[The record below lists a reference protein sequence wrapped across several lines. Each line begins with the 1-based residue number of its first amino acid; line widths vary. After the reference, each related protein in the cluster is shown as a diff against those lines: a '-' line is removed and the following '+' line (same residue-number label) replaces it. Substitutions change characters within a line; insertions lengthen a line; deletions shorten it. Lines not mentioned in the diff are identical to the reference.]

1 MAQDAWR
8 AQPVPDR
15 APGGPTPAPPDPD
28 APTGGPS
35 LSYIP
40 ALDGIRAFAVL
51 GVMAFH
57 GGIPWLDAGFLG
69 VDTFFVL
76 SGFLITSLLLA
87 EWERIR
93 SIKLGAFWARRAR
106 RLLPALLVVLLFV
119 AFYAAVIVPRGTYPN
134 LRLDA
139 FSTLFYVANWHF
151 ILAGSNYF
159 NQTGLPSPLTHTW
172 SLAIEEQFYLLW
184 PLVVLGVMKLT
195 TSLRVLLGVC
205 VVGALASAAEMAL
218 LYHPGTDPTRLY
230 YGTDTH
236 AQCLLV
242 GATLA
247 VSLALVARHRR
258 AAATAATPPWL
269 RRVRRLPGGDPA
281 WAATSRPWRVLLSV
295 LGVAGVVLTA
305 ALWSRLSYT
314 DPFLWRGGFLVAAL
328 ATAAVLVSVVCAQRS
343 AVAVV
348 LSVAPLRFLGRISY
362 GMYLWHYPLF
372 IWLNAARTG
381 LGGYWLFGVR
391 TAVTV
396 VVATASFYLVER
408 PIRRGAFF
416 RDWRA
421 WVATPVA
428 AAMTVAVV
436 VAATAPVAV
445 ASVPVTPPSSRAPVG
460 GPKIRVLVVGD
471 STALTLGIG
480 LSSPPLAKAYHFTE
494 SDQGQLGCGVTIGTL
509 HEIQGQIAPSAAD
522 CLPDPPPG
530 RVQWPEEWQGW
541 IDSFQPNLVVL
552 LAGRWEVV
560 NRTYNGR
567 WTNILDPAYA
577 AYVKSQ
583 LQRAVDVATSRGA
596 HMVIMTAPCYDEGE
610 QPDGQPWPEDS
621 KARLDVYNSLVH
633 QVAAANPTTVSVYD
647 LDALVCPGGHYAEFL
662 DGVQVRTSD
671 GIHFTWPGG
680 IWIGARFWPAVIGD
694 ARRAAARQAAAG
706 SPATSAPAAP
716 STG

>member
-1 MAQDAWR
+1 MTLFWKLRTSSSATVAG
-8 AQPVPDR
+8 
-15 APGGPTPAPPDPD
+15 PGGPAPPGGGHHRAAVAAPGPPAPRRGPGVGGDVETLAG
-28 APTGGPS
+28 APLGPRRGRGGAHRRPVVPT
-35 LSYIP
+35 LLHRP
-40 ALDGIRAFAVL
+40 LLVAGGLL
-51 GVMAFH
+51 GGRPGH
-57 GGIPWLDAGFLG
+57 
-69 VDTFFVL
+69 
-76 SGFLITSLLLA
+76 
-87 EWERIR
+87 R
-93 SIKLGAFWARRAR
+93 R
-106 RLLPALLVVLLFV
+106 RL
-119 AFYAAVIVPRGTYPN
+119 
-134 LRLDA
+134 
-139 FSTLFYVANWHF
+139 
-151 ILAGSNYF
+151 
-159 NQTGLPSPLTHTW
+159 GL
-172 SLAIEEQFYLLW
+172 
-184 PLVVLGVMKLT
+184 G
-195 TSLRVLLGVC
+195 
-205 VVGALASAAEMAL
+205 
-218 LYHPGTDPTRLY
+218 
-230 YGTDTH
+230 
-236 AQCLLV
+236 
-242 GATLA
+242 
-247 VSLALVARHRR
+247 
-258 AAATAATPPWL
+258 
-269 RRVRRLPGGDPA
+269 
-281 WAATSRPWRVLLSV
+281 
-295 LGVAGVVLTA
+295 
-305 ALWSRLSYT
+305 
-314 DPFLWRGGFLVAAL
+314 
-328 ATAAVLVSVVCAQRS
+328 VCAQRS

-436 VAATAPVAV
+436 VAATTPVAV

-494 SDQGQLGCGVTIGTL
+494 SDQGQLGCGVTIGSL

-530 RVQWPEEWQGW
+530 SVQWPEEWQGW

-596 HMVIMTAPCYDEGE
+596 HMVMMTAPSSTRG
-610 QPDGQPWPEDS
+610 
-621 KARLDVYNSLVH
+621 
-633 QVAAANPTTVSVYD
+633 
-647 LDALVCPGGHYAEFL
+647 
-662 DGVQVRTSD
+662 RT
-671 GIHFTWPGG
+671 
-680 IWIGARFWPAVIGD
+680 
-694 ARRAAARQAAAG
+694 
-706 SPATSAPAAP
+706 
-716 STG
+716 